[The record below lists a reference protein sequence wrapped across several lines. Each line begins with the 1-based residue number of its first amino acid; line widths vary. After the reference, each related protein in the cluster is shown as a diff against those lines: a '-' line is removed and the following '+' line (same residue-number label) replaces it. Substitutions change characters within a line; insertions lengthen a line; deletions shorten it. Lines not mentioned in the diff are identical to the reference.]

1 MKKKSMNMRK
11 LLIVVAATPA
21 FVTGTQ
27 NLMNDAMTWVLIL
40 IPIAASLFCAW
51 KAFCY
56 QAADDN
62 ERIMIK
68 KSVKGAVVV
77 AILGECAAAII
88 KLILSY
94 YAS

>member
-1 MKKKSMNMRK
+1 MKKSMNMRK

-68 KSVKGAVVV
+68 KSVKGAGVG
-77 AILGECAAAII
+77 ALWGECASAII

>member
-1 MKKKSMNMRK
+1 MNMRK

-51 KAFCY
+51 KAFKIY
-56 QAADDN
+56 PGITVIFN
-62 ERIMIK
+62 
-68 KSVKGAVVV
+68 GVVIV
-77 AILGECAAAII
+77 FIHLMQLLEILE
-88 KLILSY
+88 
-94 YAS
+94 

>member
-1 MKKKSMNMRK
+1 MNMRK

-56 QAADDN
+56 QAAD

-77 AILGECAAAII
+77 AILGECVSSII